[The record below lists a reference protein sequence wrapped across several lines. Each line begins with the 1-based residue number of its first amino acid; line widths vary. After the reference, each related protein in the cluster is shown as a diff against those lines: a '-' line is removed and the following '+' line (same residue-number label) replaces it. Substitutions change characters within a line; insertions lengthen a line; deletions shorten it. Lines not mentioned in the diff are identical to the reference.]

1 MTSAPLTTSPAQPP
15 FGPAATTRDALFH
28 GALAVT
34 QPADGYRVNVDAVLL
49 AAFAAAGRP
58 VRRACDL
65 GAGVGA
71 VGLSLLHLGGAEHVT
86 FVEADPFAADLSS
99 ENAKTNGFTSR
110 SQVVIS
116 DVRDFAG
123 EAEGTYD
130 LVVANPP
137 YVAHGTGRLPQ
148 NPSRARATVGALDD
162 FVFAARKLTGAR
174 GRTCFSYPAQS
185 LGTLFSILESFG
197 LSPKR
202 ARFVHATGQ
211 KAARL
216 VLVDAQPGR
225 PGGLTIM
232 PPLLERDDAGVS
244 EELALLFRAPRA
256 LRPPR

>member
-1 MTSAPLTTSPAQPP
+1 VTSSPAH
-15 FGPAATTRDALFH
+15 ALATTRDALFH
-28 GALAVT
+28 GALALT
-34 QPADGYRVNVDAVLL
+34 QPADGYRVNVDALLL

-71 VGLSLLHLGGAEHVT
+71 VGLSLLHLGGADHVT
-86 FVEADPFAADLSS
+86 FVEADPFTAELSS
-99 ENAKTNGFTSR
+99 SNAKTNGFAAR
-110 SQVVIS
+110 S
-116 DVRDFAG
+116 DVSTCGVREFAG
-123 EAEGTYD
+123 EAQGTYD

-137 YVAHGTGRLPQ
+137 YVAVGTGRVPQ
-148 NPSRARATVGALDD
+148 NAARARATVGALDD

-185 LGTLFSILESFG
+185 LGTLFSMLESFG

-202 ARFVHATGQ
+202 ARFVHATQG
-211 KAARL
+211 KPARL

-232 PPLLERDDAGVS
+232 PPLLERDAQGVS
-244 EELALLFRAPRA
+244 GELTELFRAPRA
-256 LRPPR
+256 LRPAR

>member
-1 MTSAPLTTSPAQPP
+1 MTAAVTQSPAQPL
-15 FGPAATTRDALFH
+15 ATTRDALFH

-49 AAFAAAGRP
+49 AAFAAGGRP

-86 FVEADPFAADLSS
+86 FVEADPFTAELSA
-99 ENAKTNGFTSR
+99 ENAKTNGFGSR
-110 SQVVIS
+110 SQVSVT
-116 DVRDFAG
+116 DVRDFAA
-123 EAEGTYD
+123 EADCTYD

-137 YVAHGTGRLPQ
+137 YVAVGTGRVPQ
-148 NPSRARATVGALDD
+148 NPGRARATVGALDD

-185 LGTLFSILESFG
+185 LGTMFSLLESFG

-202 ARFVHATGQ
+202 ARFVHATGS
-211 KAARL
+211 KPARL

-256 LRPPR
+256 LRPAR

>member
-1 MTSAPLTTSPAQPP
+1 MATTPAQPL
-15 FGPAATTRDALFH
+15 ATTRDALFH
-28 GALAVT
+28 GALALT

-71 VGLSLLHLGGAEHVT
+71 VGLSLLHLGGADHVT
-86 FVEADPFAADLSS
+86 FVEADPFTAELSA
-99 ENAKTNGFTSR
+99 ENAKTNGFGAR
-110 SQVVIS
+110 SQVAIA
-116 DVRDFAG
+116 DVREFA
-123 EAEGTYD
+123 ADADASYD

-137 YVAHGTGRLPQ
+137 YVAHGTGRVPQ
-148 NPSRARATVGALDD
+148 NPDRARATVGALSD

-174 GRTCFSYPAQS
+174 GRTCFSYPAHS
-185 LGTLFSILESFG
+185 LGTLLSALESFG

-202 ARFVHATGQ
+202 ARFVHASGA
-211 KAARL
+211 KSARIA
-216 VLVDAQPGR
+216 LVDAQPGR

-244 EELALLFRAPRA
+244 EELELLFRAPRA
-256 LRPPR
+256 LRPAR